1 MSARFGR
8 ETPMITEKRSFE
20 RRENNLGVKIEAA
33 DGRKFIGVLSD
44 VSSGG
49 VCLKTS
55 DAGTLPEQFLLRL
68 ASELCRWSRIVW
80 RGPEEV
86 GVEFIPF
93 PQASVEHGIKPS
105 VFIKCPDTGRD
116 ISTGIQLMCGDMSK
130 LSNIRRFT
138 KCPHCRRLHGWTPNE
153 AHPKQIG
160 AH

>member
-1 MSARFGR
+1 MSA
-8 ETPMITEKRSFE
+8 EKRTFE
-20 RRENNLGVKIEAA
+20 RREINLGVEIESAA
-33 DGRKFIGVLSD
+33 GRKFSGVLSD

-55 DAGTLPEQFLLRL
+55 DAGRLPEQFLLRL
-68 ASELCRWSRIVW
+68 ANELCRWSRIVW

-93 PQASVEHGIKPS
+93 PQASDDHAVKPS
-105 VFIKCPDTGRD
+105 IFITCPDTGRE
-116 ISTGIQLMCGDMSK
+116 ISTGIQLTCGDISK

-138 KCPHCRRLHGWTPNE
+138 KCPHCRCLHGWTPKE
-153 AHPKQIG
+153 AHPRRIG

>member
-8 ETPMITEKRSFE
+8 DPPMTAEKRSFG
-20 RRENNLGVKIEAA
+20 RREINLGVEIEAA
-33 DGRKFIGVLSD
+33 NGRKFIGVLSD

-68 ASELCRWSRIVW
+68 ASELCRWSRIVR

-93 PQASVEHGIKPS
+93 PQASAEHGIKPS
-105 VFIKCPDTGRD
+105 VFIKCPDPGKD
-116 ISTGIQLMCGDMSK
+116 IPTGIQLTCADMSK

-138 KCPHCRRLHGWTPNE
+138 RCPHCRRLHGGMPNE